1 MTSNTTAPFIHENLD
16 TAFVNLAAL
25 VRYLQA
31 RKFTGHIHIELDD
44 YDADVFLNADAS
56 PSVRET
62 DHATGRT
69 AVGDAALQRLLVRAR
84 EAGGLLS
91 VYEESA
97 AALLAP
103 NDASKANVP
112 AGGNVIEAANGNA
125 LHLAGESL
133 QSATTTHTVTPPP
146 HTSDSKTVVDSAA
159 DDALTW
165 DELARVSGEVIAA
178 VERAAASA
186 GADFNQHFRQ
196 TRLALADDYA
206 FLDPSSGR
214 FDYKPG
220 GTVQLHAGKL
230 NEKTYVS
237 GVSECLRRVVD
248 RISAQSGDGGN
259 SIRERVVLELAVLAR
274 RRQTALARAQFTQQ
288 LERIAGTRV
297 L

>member
-69 AVGDAALQRLLVRAR
+69 AVGEAALQRLLVRAR

-103 NDASKANVP
+103 NDASTANVS

-133 QSATTTHTVTPPP
+133 QSATTTHT
-146 HTSDSKTVVDSAA
+146 SDSKTVVDSAA
-159 DDALTW
+159 DGALTW